1 MADSKVLDDLKSEF
15 DRLKR
20 QLIAF
25 IEDKELREAVE
36 YTVVRIM
43 GLGIA
48 YGQEFDDSS
57 PVPTTK
63 SR

>member
-48 YGQEFDDSS
+48 YGHEFDDSTQA
-57 PVPTTK
+57 PTPK